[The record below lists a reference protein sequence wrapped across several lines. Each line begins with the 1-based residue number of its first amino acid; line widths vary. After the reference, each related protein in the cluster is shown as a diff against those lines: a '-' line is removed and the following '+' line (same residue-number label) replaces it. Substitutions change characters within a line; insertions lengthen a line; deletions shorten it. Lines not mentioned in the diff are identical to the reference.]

1 MDQSD
6 QSEVAKFVSGFRGLA
21 AVTQPL
27 GPQLLSEFAEAERMR
42 QNIEQRWLMDLR
54 QYRGIYEPEVM
65 ARLGNRSKVFS
76 KKTRVKVR
84 AINDRVFDLEFPDG
98 SEKNFEVSPT
108 PEPEISPK
116 QKEKLIEALKA
127 ITGQDPDAKQ
137 IRRAVMEY
145 SKAAAARM
153 TNVITDQLIEA
164 QYRRIAK
171 LAIHSGNLYGTG
183 VIKGPLVDIRLKTR
197 FTHTGE
203 KWDVEEKEHY
213 SPFVDHV
220 PLWRFFPDMAATD
233 IKDCRYVW
241 ERHRLTKSAI
251 LELSKNP
258 SFDADTLIRY
268 SLNRPTS
275 AQRKS
280 YETEVRRIGLQ
291 VDLGNDGSYELLERW
306 GWIDAEQL
314 LGCDL
319 GVEVVGM
326 VFANIWMTPQGE
338 VVKFAPQPIKGQ
350 LYPYHLYYFDRD
362 ETSIFGE
369 GLATIMR
376 DEQDALNSSRR
387 ATFDNLAI
395 TAGPQIEANAD
406 LMDINA
412 SPEEMGPFAI
422 WWRTGDGQFPAIRI
436 INADS
441 QVNELSAVSAVCDN
455 EIDEVTGVPKYLYGD
470 GPNRGAGATAMGL
483 SQLLGQAN
491 VSVKAQVQEYDDGV
505 TSPFIQGLVAW
516 NMQFNAD
523 PSIKGDYAVHATGT
537 KSLVAKEV
545 RSQML
550 ANFTATLT
558 PAETAYIKFDK
569 LIAEKAKAHD
579 LSDIVKTQEE
589 FENEQKNN
597 PASQMQMQMMQMQ
610 AQLSMQKMQAEI
622 GKIGAEMQ
630 KLIQAANL
638 LKAQTLRS
646 KVDSEYAAMQTGAVI
661 AANPHVAAIG
671 DAALQEAGW
680 EDAQPQTSLS
690 QSAEQLPPM
699 PTSAPEGTSQP
710 QSPFTGVTQGIETAE
725 VPQ

>member
-1 MDQSD
+1 M
-6 QSEVAKFVSGFRGLA
+6 
-21 AVTQPL
+21 
-27 GPQLLSEFAEAERMR
+27 
-42 QNIEQRWLMDLR
+42 
-54 QYRGIYEPEVM
+54 
-65 ARLGNRSKVFS
+65 
-76 KKTRVKVR
+76 
-84 AINDRVFDLEFPDG
+84 
-98 SEKNFEVSPT
+98 
-108 PEPEISPK
+108 
-116 QKEKLIEALKA
+116 
-127 ITGQDPDAKQ
+127 
-137 IRRAVMEY
+137 
-145 SKAAAARM
+145 
-153 TNVITDQLIEA
+153 
-164 QYRRIAK
+164 
-171 LAIHSGNLYGTG
+171 
-183 VIKGPLVDIRLKTR
+183 
-197 FTHTGE
+197 
-203 KWDVEEKEHY
+203 
-213 SPFVDHV
+213 
-220 PLWRFFPDMAATD
+220 
-233 IKDCRYVW
+233 
-241 ERHRLTKSAI
+241 
-251 LELSKNP
+251 
-258 SFDADTLIRY
+258 
-268 SLNRPTS
+268 
-275 AQRKS
+275 
-280 YETEVRRIGLQ
+280 
-291 VDLGNDGSYELLERW
+291 
-306 GWIDAEQL
+306 
-314 LGCDL
+314 
-319 GVEVVGM
+319 
-326 VFANIWMTPQGE
+326 
-338 VVKFAPQPIKGQ
+338 
-350 LYPYHLYYFDRD
+350 
-362 ETSIFGE
+362 
-369 GLATIMR
+369 
-376 DEQDALNSSRR
+376 
-387 ATFDNLAI
+387 
-395 TAGPQIEANAD
+395 
-406 LMDINA
+406 
-412 SPEEMGPFAI
+412 
-422 WWRTGDGQFPAIRI
+422 
-436 INADS
+436 
-441 QVNELSAVSAVCDN
+441 
-455 EIDEVTGVPKYLYGD
+455 
-470 GPNRGAGATAMGL
+470 
-483 SQLLGQAN
+483 LGQAN